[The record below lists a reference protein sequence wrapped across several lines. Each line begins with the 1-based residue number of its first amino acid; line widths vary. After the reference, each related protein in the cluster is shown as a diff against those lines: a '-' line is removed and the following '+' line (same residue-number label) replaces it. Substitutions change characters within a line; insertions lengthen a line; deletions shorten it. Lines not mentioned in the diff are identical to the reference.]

1 MRGACARRWRSRAMA
16 ESARPTRPVSATVS
30 GVIELWRQ
38 SLARSSL
45 PATLVAL
52 LGPGLAARPWLLLDP
67 QDDLLQLATQL
78 QELVF
83 VPSFASALLAVT
95 ALSVLPYC
103 AITACVHATATG
115 GKVAGAGLPLALRVF
130 PGAVAAAAVFL
141 F

>member
-38 SLARSSL
+38 SLARSWL

-52 LGPGLAARPWLLLDP
+52 LWTGLVARPLLLLDP

-83 VPSFASALLAVT
+83 VPSFAYALLAVT

-115 GKVAGAGLPLALRVF
+115 GKMARPGPPPCVPGF
-130 PGAVAAAAVFL
+130 PCAPAPP
-141 F
+141 